1 MPMANRRLLQ
11 SHQKAAFPGGGTP
24 KQLQTSLLQPFNFWS
39 SLNGRWELG
48 ADDKRGLILKDGR
61 MISQLLRPDD
71 ILRKVNKMDFRRAGK
86 IIKHPTQSKS
96 FQKQACFR
104 EVLRKEKGLT
114 TSPAMTMSVMN
125 SIWS

>member
-1 MPMANRRLLQ
+1 M
-11 SHQKAAFPGGGTP
+11 
-24 KQLQTSLLQPFNFWS
+24 
-39 SLNGRWELG
+39 GRWELG
-48 ADDKRGLILKDGR
+48 ADDKRGVIQKDGH
-61 MISQLLRPDD
+61 MIIQLLRPDD
-71 ILRKVNKMDFRRAGK
+71 ILREVTKTHFRRAGK

-104 EVLRKEKGLT
+104 EVLQKNKALT